1 MSLKLFLAS
10 EAKHPDSFPYLTNW
24 IGGDWQGKKVVYVPT
39 AANGESGYGSW
50 HDSGSL
56 ALVKSLG
63 ADLRVVELEE
73 MLKRDIMP
81 DFEWAEVIWMAGGW
95 VSYLLYWLHRSGL
108 SQEMPRLLNQGKLYV
123 GSSAGSMVTAPTTS
137 SCSWYIGEEDT
148 VLREWPCAGMG
159 LVPFEFYPH
168 YRVEQRPQIEQHWQS
183 GDLYLL
189 KDGEALIVEDG
200 QVRLVGT
207 PELLHKP

>member
-1 MSLKLFLAS
+1 MKLFLAS
-10 EAKHPDSFPYLTNW
+10 EAKHSDSFPHLTRLV
-24 IGGDWQGKKVVYVPT
+24 GDWRGKKVVYVPT

-56 ALVKSLG
+56 ALVRSLG

-73 MLKRDIMP
+73 MLNRDIMP

-108 SQEMPRLLNQGKLYV
+108 SKRLPALLAEGRLYV
-123 GSSAGSMVTAPTTS
+123 GSSAGSMVAAKTTS
-137 SCSWYIGEEDT
+137 SGSWYIGEEDA
-148 VLREWPCAGMG
+148 VLREWPCDGIG
-159 LVPFEFYPH
+159 LVPFEIYPH
-168 YRVEQRPQIEQHWQS
+168 YRTELRPQIEQHWQS

-189 KDGEALIVEDG
+189 KDGDALVVEDG
-200 QVRLVGT
+200 RIQFIGT
-207 PELLHKP
+207 PELLHK